1 MLYGNSVTKKVLV
14 KHAKPDSMLL
24 LFLSNYEIL
33 CSCEGFPG
41 GSSAKESTCQ
51 CRRHRRCRF
60 DPWARKIHWRR
71 KWQPAPVFLPGKS
84 HGERSLVTYS
94 PWGCRVR
101 YNLAAKYTHSLSHT
115 HTHMLLWSPDFNT
128 FLSWWKGDAR
138 ISVQSIFPNPCLHCM
153 PACSAKHH
161 FSGVW
166 LFVTPWTVAHPAP
179 LSMGFSRQESWSGL
193 PFPPPGLVYLITR
206 KCKTLES
213 S

>member
-1 MLYGNSVTKKVLV
+1 MFQETIFLNCKHMLCGNSVTKKVLV

-33 CSCEGFPG
+33 CSYEGFPG

-101 YNLAAKYTHSLSHT
+101 YNLAAKYTHSHT
-115 HTHMLLWSPDFNT
+115 HTHTHTRSYEVQISTHFCLGENEMLGYQYSRF
-128 FLSWWKGDAR
+128 FR
-138 ISVQSIFPNPCLHCM
+138 ILVYIACLLAVQSTTSVMSDSL
-153 PACSAKHH
+153 
-161 FSGVW
+161 
-166 LFVTPWTVAHPAP
+166 
-179 LSMGFSRQESWSGL
+179 
-193 PFPPPGLVYLITR
+193 
-206 KCKTLES
+206 
-213 S
+213 